1 MPVKSEKFLC
11 LAPVVE
17 NWVSKD
23 AHLMTDELQAYRRIG
38 QSFAG
43 HSSVNHSQKEYARG
57 NVHNNFAESFGAI
70 LERAKQGVFH
80 YLSKKHLRRYLSEFS
95 FRWDHRI
102 PEKKTTRK
110 GKKKIVMRPLPVIAL
125 LVALISKAAGRQL
138 RRTLNWS
145 IVSLAYCGQ

>member
-17 NWVSKD
+17 GWVSKD
-23 AHLMTDELQAYRRIG
+23 AHLMTDELQAYCRIG

-57 NVHNNFAESFGAI
+57 NVHNNSAESFGAI

-80 YLSKKHLRRYLSEFS
+80 YLSKKHLPRYLSEFS
-95 FRWDHRI
+95 FRWDQRT
-102 PEKKTTRK
+102 PEEKTTRK
-110 GKKKIVMRPLPVIAL
+110 GKKKVIMRPIPLIVMLIV
-125 LVALISKAAGRQL
+125 LISKAVGKQL
-138 RRTLNWS
+138 RRTPNWG
-145 IVSLAYCGQ
+145 IVSLPYSAT